1 MMVKTLFAAAI
12 GAAFALPVYAQGS
25 SSSASSSGGGSSA
38 SSSSD
43 PAPMFRQLD
52 RNQDGSLSREEAK
65 GSPHEKAFTELDKNG
80 DGKLSAEEHA
90 AAHRS
95 AAATGGSSASATNRP
110 ATPSAPSGGTNPKP

>member
-1 MMVKTLFAAAI
+1 MMVKALIAVAI

-25 SSSASSSGGGSSA
+25 SSSSSSSGGGGTSA

-43 PAPMFRQLD
+43 PAPMFKQLD
-52 RNQDGSLSREEAK
+52 KNQDGFISREEAQ
-65 GSPHEKAFTELDKNG
+65 GSPHEQAFSELDKNG

-95 AAATGGSSASATNRP
+95 ASATGGSSAKATNNP
-110 ATPSAPSGGTNPKP
+110 AKPKR

>member
-1 MMVKTLFAAAI
+1 MVRTLIAAAI
-12 GAAFALPVYAQGS
+12 GAACALPVYA
-25 SSSASSSGGGSSA
+25 GSSA

-52 RNQDGSLSREEAK
+52 RNQDGFISREEAQ
-65 GSPHEKAFTELDKNG
+65 GSPHEKAFSGLDKNG
-80 DGKLSAEEHA
+80 DGKLSVEEHA

-95 AAATGGSSASATNRP
+95 AAATGSGSSASATNSP